1 MEIQTLLNNEFTEKL
16 NNIKEPIE
24 KLYYKG
30 NIENLNLPS
39 IAIIGSR
46 SCSQQ
51 GIRIARNISKSLT
64 KAGFCII
71 SGMAKGIDTAAHMG
85 CLEAGGKTIAVMRKR
100 IWTYISKRKY
110 RVI

>member
-1 MEIQTLLNNEFTEKL
+1 MKIINNADLPLKL
-16 NNIKEPIE
+16 KNLKPSIE

-30 NIENLNLPS
+30 NIENLNMPS

-46 SCSQQ
+46 SCSDQ
-51 GIRIARNISKSLT
+51 GIRIARNMAKSLSN
-64 KAGFCII
+64 AGFCIV
-71 SGMAKGIDTAAHMG
+71 SGMAKGIDTAAHIG

-100 IWTYISKRKY
+100 IWIYFSKRKY